1 MKRIRKSAAWGLV
14 GIMGISFPFQAS
26 AASPEFSRTAE
37 EWVRLQDD
45 KIEYD
50 ELADLI
56 HEYNATV
63 QNNQYEYR
71 KFREDYGDTKSDV
84 SDAYRSLAN
93 DFYNSVSG
101 DSDATSMISDLQMET
116 QAKNMLK
123 QADDTLEDSKIY
135 YLTYEQVEKNLV
147 ATAQSSMIDYYRKQL
162 ELEQQ
167 NINLASSQ
175 LDLQMANVKQSAGT
189 MTAIE
194 VMQYQQTVQD
204 TQQQIKN
211 TEFQINNTRETFQ
224 VSLGWKHNDSPEI
237 DQLPSVD
244 LDAVSQ
250 LNPDEDLEEA
260 IANNYTLQINKRK
273 LENATS
279 QTTKESLTST
289 IQNNE
294 RKIGNS
300 LASAY
305 KTVQTKQINYDQAK
319 NTLVIEHSNLSIAA
333 TKRQAGVITQSEYQ
347 QQVYTTQNSEI
358 SVKIAELDLLE
369 ALETYEW
376 NVQGLATAE

>member
-1 MKRIRKSAAWGLV
+1 MRRLTKPVTWGLI
-14 GIMGISFPFQAS
+14 GIMGALSSAPVM

-37 EWVRLQDD
+37 EWARLQDD
-45 KIEYD
+45 KIEYG

-101 DSDATSMISDLQMET
+101 NSDASSMVSDLQMET

-123 QADDTLEDSKIY
+123 QADDNLEDSKIY
-135 YLTYEQVEKNLV
+135 YLTYEQVEKSLV
-147 ATAQSSMIDYYRKQL
+147 VTAQSNMIDYYRQQL

-167 NINLASSQ
+167 NITLASSQ
-175 LDLQMANVKQSAGT
+175 LDLQLANVKQSAGT

-194 VMQYQQTVQD
+194 VMQYQQNVQD

-211 TEFQINNTRETFQ
+211 TEFQISSTREAFQ
-224 VSLGWKHNDSPEI
+224 VSLGWKHNDNPEI
-237 DQLPSVD
+237 DTLPAVD
-244 LDAVSQ
+244 TDTVSQ
-250 LNPDEDLEEA
+250 LNPDADLEQALE
-260 IANNYTLQINKRK
+260 NNYTLQINKRK
-273 LENATS
+273 LENAAS
-279 QTTKESLTST
+279 QTTRDSLATT

-300 LASAY
+300 LTSAY
-305 KTVQTKQINYDQAK
+305 KTVQTKQINLEQAR
-319 NTLVIEHSNLSIAA
+319 NTLAIENSNLSVAA
-333 TKRQAGVITQSEYQ
+333 TKHQAGVITQMEYQ
-347 QQVYTTQNSEI
+347 QQVYTTQTSEI